1 MKFKCRFNSIV
12 VWPFSA
18 TCDCLIVFQT
28 LSLKILL
35 LFNFFFLY
43 WSGDDLVNLLYWFF
57 KMVLWWN
64 CCELWMVCCRFVVD
78 CDLQE
83 WTVKCLVLWVVIC
96 CLICNISW
104 IYCFLCYWAV
114 ICNVNCQL
122 IVGCDFVK
130 NVLSNRFNLFHIL
143 K

>member
-18 TCDCLIVFQT
+18 TCDCLIVFQP

-43 WSGDDLVNLLYWFF
+43 WLGDDLVNLLYWFF

-96 CLICNISW
+96 CLICNIMNLLFSMLLS
-104 IYCFLCYWAV
+104 CDLQRHQF
-114 ICNVNCQL
+114 

>member
-1 MKFKCRFNSIV
+1 MGNEIQMKFKCRFNSIV

-18 TCDCLIVFQT
+18 TCDCLIVLKL

-43 WSGDDLVNLLYWFF
+43 WSGDDLVNFLYWFF
-57 KMVLWWN
+57 KMILWWN

-83 WTVKCLVLWVVIC
+83 WTVKCRVMSCDLLFDLQHHAFIVFCVIELWFAT
-96 CLICNISW
+96 SS
-104 IYCFLCYWAV
+104 IYCGL
-114 ICNVNCQL
+114 
-122 IVGCDFVK
+122 
-130 NVLSNRFNLFHIL
+130 
-143 K
+143 